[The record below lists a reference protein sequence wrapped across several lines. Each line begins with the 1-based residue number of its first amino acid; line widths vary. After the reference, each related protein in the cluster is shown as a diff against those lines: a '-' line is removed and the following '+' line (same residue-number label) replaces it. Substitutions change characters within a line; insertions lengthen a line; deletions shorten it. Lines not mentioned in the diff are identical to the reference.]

1 MGYSAPNSAAK
12 RPMSEHDTDLDFDF
26 FDDDQPSPTRPAEEE
41 TQIGREP
48 PPAERRGGGGG
59 RRPSGGRPPV
69 GMTPLLR
76 LAGLIAFGIL
86 IVVLLVFWV
95 SSCQDAGKKS
105 SYKNYYEKVG
115 VVANDSAQVGRELND
130 ALTTQGIKF
139 GELESKVNGL
149 AQREQ
154 QNVAQLRSIHP
165 PGPLRVQH
173 QAALESLGF
182 RVSGL
187 RGLADGFT
195 QASRSPKNVTSN
207 ALKLLQPPASRLVTS
222 DVVWSD
228 LFQAPA
234 QGNGGVLEREGI
246 TGVAVPGSKFL
257 PSPDYGSSSY
267 WEAILQRLQGAA
279 TSGGTT
285 GGGLHGTGIVKT
297 VALPAN
303 QELSESTENTVTAT
317 TDLGFAV
324 TVEDT
329 GDSQEVQIKV
339 TLTIQQSPTP
349 IVQTKTIDLINPGEQ
364 KQVVFRNLG
373 QVQFATK
380 TTVKVDVAPVPQEK
394 NTDNNSKAYPVIFS
408 LG

>member
-1 MGYSAPNSAAK
+1 MGYSGPNSLQTGF
-12 RPMSEHDTDLDFDF
+12 MSEHDTDLDFDF
-26 FDDDQPSPTRPAEEE
+26 FDDDQPSPTRPADEE

>member
-1 MGYSAPNSAAK
+1 
-12 RPMSEHDTDLDFDF
+12 MSEHDTDLDFDF
-26 FDDDQPSPTRPAEEE
+26 FDDDEPVTRQTVDEEGQPDPEQGPGEK
-41 TQIGREP
+41 
-48 PPAERRGGGGG
+48 RRGS
-59 RRPSGGRPPV
+59 RRPPSGRSPV

-76 LAGLIAFGIL
+76 LAGLIAFAIL
-86 IVVLLVFWV
+86 IVVLLVFWI
-95 SSCQDAGKKS
+95 SSCQGASKKS
-105 SYKNYYEKVG
+105 SYKHYYEKVG
-115 VVANDSAQVGRELND
+115 VVAKDSGQVGRELND

-139 GELESKVNGL
+139 SELQSKLNGL
-149 AQREQ
+149 AQSAQ
-154 QNVAQLRSIHP
+154 QNVAALRAISP
-165 PGPLRVQH
+165 PGPLRLQH
-173 QAALESLGF
+173 QDALESLEF

-187 RGLADGFT
+187 RGLADGFAR
-195 QASRSPKNVTSN
+195 ASRSPKNVTTN
-207 ALKLLQPPASRLVTS
+207 ALRLLQPPAQRLVAS
-222 DVVWSD
+222 DVVWAD

-234 QGNGGVLEREGI
+234 QGNGGVLQRQGI
-246 TGVAVPGSKFL
+246 TGVAVPGSIFVV
-257 PSPDYGSSSY
+257 SSDYASSRY

-279 TSGGTT
+279 TSGSTS
-285 GGGLHGTGIVKT
+285 GGLHGTGIVKT

-303 QELSESTENTVTAT
+303 QELSQTTENTVTAT

-339 TLTIQQSPTP
+339 TLTIQQSPSP

-364 KQVVFRNLG
+364 KTVVFRNLG

-394 NTDNNSKAYPVIFS
+394 NTSNNSAAYPVIFS

>member
-1 MGYSAPNSAAK
+1 
-12 RPMSEHDTDLDFDF
+12 MSEHDTDLDFDF
-26 FDDDQPSPTRPAEEE
+26 FDDDEPVTRRTVEEE
-41 TQIGREP
+41 APPGPEP
-48 PPAERRGGGGG
+48 PPEERRGS
-59 RRPSGGRPPV
+59 RRPPGRPPV

-76 LAGLIAFGIL
+76 LAGLIAFAIL
-86 IVVLLVFWV
+86 IVVLLVFWI

-105 SYKNYYEKVG
+105 SYRHYYEKVG
-115 VVANDSAQVGRELND
+115 VVAKDSEQVGRELND

-139 GELESKVNGL
+139 GELQSKLNGL

-154 QNVAQLRSIHP
+154 QNVAALRAIGP
-165 PGPLRVQH
+165 PGPLRLQH
-173 QAALESLGF
+173 QEALEALEF

-187 RGLADGFT
+187 RGLADGFA
-195 QASRSPKNVTSN
+195 QASRTPKNVTTN
-207 ALKLLQPPASRLVTS
+207 ALKLLQPPAERLVTG

-234 QGNGGVLEREGI
+234 QGSGGVLEREGM
-246 TGVAVPGSKFL
+246 TGVAVPGSTFVT
-257 PSPDYGSSSY
+257 SSDFASSRY
-267 WEAILQRLQGAA
+267 WENILQRLQGAS
-279 TSGGTT
+279 TSGSTS
-285 GGGLHGTGIVKT
+285 GGLHGTGLVKT
-297 VALPAN
+297 VALPGN
-303 QELSESTENTVTAT
+303 QELSQTTENTVTAT
-317 TDLGFAV
+317 TDLGFAA

-339 TLTIQQSPTP
+339 TLTIQQSPSP

-380 TTVKVDVAPVPQEK
+380 TTVKVDVAPVPHEVR
-394 NTDNNSKAYPVIFS
+394 TSNNSAAYSVIFS

>member
-1 MGYSAPNSAAK
+1 
-12 RPMSEHDTDLDFDF
+12 MSEHDTDLDFDF
-26 FDDDQPSPTRPAEEE
+26 FDDDQPSPARPAEED

-48 PPAERRGGGGG
+48 PPAERRGGSGGG
-59 RRPSGGRPPV
+59 RRSSGGRPPV

-86 IVVLLVFWV
+86 IVVLLVFWI

-139 GELESKVNGL
+139 GELESKLNGL

-154 QNVAQLRSIHP
+154 QNVAALRSIHP

-187 RGLADGFT
+187 RGLSDGFT
-195 QASRSPKNVTSN
+195 QAARSPKNVTSN
-207 ALKLLQPPASRLVTS
+207 ALKLLQPPAARLVTS

-246 TGVAVPGSKFL
+246 TGVAVPGSRFI
-257 PSPDYGSSSY
+257 PSPDYASSSY

-279 TSGGTT
+279 TSGGTS
-285 GGGLHGTGIVKT
+285 GGLHGTGIVKT

-339 TLTIQQSPTP
+339 TLTIQQSPSP

>member
-1 MGYSAPNSAAK
+1 
-12 RPMSEHDTDLDFDF
+12 
-26 FDDDQPSPTRPAEEE
+26 
-41 TQIGREP
+41 
-48 PPAERRGGGGG
+48 
-59 RRPSGGRPPV
+59 
-69 GMTPLLR
+69 MTPLLR

>member
-1 MGYSAPNSAAK
+1 MT
-12 RPMSEHDTDLDFDF
+12 EHDTDLDFDF
-26 FDDDQPSPTRPAEEE
+26 FDDDEPAPRQPGDDQAPTREEL
-41 TQIGREP
+41 P
-48 PPAERRGGGGG
+48 PEHRRGS
-59 RRPSGGRPPV
+59 RRPPTGRPPV

-76 LAGLIAFGIL
+76 LAGLIAFAIL
-86 IVVLLVFWV
+86 IVVLLVFWI
-95 SSCQDAGKKS
+95 SSCQGASKKS
-105 SYKNYYEKVG
+105 SYRNYYKKVG
-115 VVANDSAQVGRELND
+115 TIAKQSAQVGRDLNE
-130 ALTTQGIKF
+130 ALTTQGVKYSD
-139 GELESKVNGL
+139 LETRLNGL

-154 QNVAQLRSIHP
+154 QDVAALRAIHP
-165 PGPLRVQH
+165 PGPLRLQH
-173 QAALESLGF
+173 QEGLEALEF

-187 RGLADGFT
+187 RGLADGFA
-195 QASRSPKNVTSN
+195 QASRTPKNVTTN
-207 ALKLLQPPASRLVTS
+207 ALKLLQPPAARLVTS

-228 LFQAPA
+228 LFQGPA
-234 QGNGGVLEREGI
+234 QGNGGVLQREGI
-246 TGVAVPGSKFL
+246 TGVAVPSSTFVT
-257 PSPDYGSSSY
+257 SPDYASSRY

-285 GGGLHGTGIVKT
+285 GGLHGTGLIKT
-297 VALPAN
+297 VALPGN
-303 QELSESTENTVTAT
+303 QELSTDTENTVTAT

-364 KQVVFRNLG
+364 QTVIFRNLG

-380 TTVKVDVAPVPQEK
+380 TTVKVDVAPVPHEAK
-394 NTDNNSKAYPVIFS
+394 TENNSAAYPVIFS

>member
-1 MGYSAPNSAAK
+1 
-12 RPMSEHDTDLDFDF
+12 MSEYDTDLDFDF
-26 FDDDQPSPTRPAEEE
+26 FDDDPPPTRAVEEE
-41 TQIGREP
+41 TQVGREP
-48 PPAERRGGGGG
+48 PPAERRGS
-59 RRPSGGRPPV
+59 RRPPTGRPPV

-76 LAGLIAFGIL
+76 LAGLIAFAIL
-86 IVVLLVFWV
+86 IVVLLVFWI
-95 SSCQDAGKKS
+95 SSCQGASKKS
-105 SYKNYYEKVG
+105 SYKRYYDKVG
-115 VVANDSAQVGRELND
+115 VVANDSEQVGRELND
-130 ALTTQGIKF
+130 ALTTQGIKS
-139 GELESKVNGL
+139 GELEQKIDGL

-154 QNVAQLRSIHP
+154 QNVAALRSIHP
-165 PGPLRVQH
+165 PGPLRIQH
-173 QAALESLGF
+173 QAALESLQF

-195 QASRSPKNVTSN
+195 QASRAPKNVTAN
-207 ALKLLQPPASRLVTS
+207 ALKLLEPPATRLVAS
-222 DVVWSD
+222 DVVWDD

-246 TGVAVPGSKFL
+246 TGVAVPASSFVS
-257 PSPDYGSSSY
+257 SPDYASSRY

-285 GGGLHGTGIVKT
+285 GGLHGTGIVKT
-297 VALPAN
+297 VALPGS
-303 QELSESTENTVTAT
+303 QELSETTENTVTAT

-364 KQVVFRNLG
+364 QTVVFRNLG

>member
-1 MGYSAPNSAAK
+1 
-12 RPMSEHDTDLDFDF
+12 MSEHDTDLDFDF
-26 FDDDQPSPTRPAEEE
+26 FDDDEPPSTRAVDEE
-41 TQIGREP
+41 TQVGREAP
-48 PPAERRGGGGG
+48 PPERRGS
-59 RRPSGGRPPV
+59 RRPPSGRPPV

-76 LAGLIAFGIL
+76 LAGLIAFAIL
-86 IVVLLVFWV
+86 IVVLLVFWI
-95 SSCQDAGKKS
+95 SSCQGASKKS
-105 SYKNYYEKVG
+105 SYRNYYEKVG
-115 VVANDSAQVGRELND
+115 VVANDSAQVGRELNA

-139 GELESKVNGL
+139 GELETKINGL
-149 AQREQ
+149 AQRGQ
-154 QNVAQLRSIHP
+154 QNVAALRSIHP
-165 PGPLRVQH
+165 PGPLRIQH
-173 QAALESLGF
+173 QAALEALEF

-187 RGLADGFT
+187 RGLSDGFT
-195 QASRSPKNVTSN
+195 QAARAPKNVTTN
-207 ALKLLQPPASRLVTS
+207 ALKLLQPPATRLVAS
-222 DVVWSD
+222 DVVWDD

-246 TGVAVPGSKFL
+246 TGVAVPGSSFVS
-257 PSPDYGSSSY
+257 SPDYASSRY

-279 TSGGTT
+279 TSGGTS
-285 GGGLHGTGIVKT
+285 GGLHGTGIVQT
-297 VALPAN
+297 VALPGN

-380 TTVKVDVAPVPQEK
+380 TQVKVDVAPVPEEK
-394 NTDNNSKAYPVIFS
+394 NTDNNSKVYQVIFS

>member
-1 MGYSAPNSAAK
+1 MT
-12 RPMSEHDTDLDFDF
+12 EHDTDLDFDF
-26 FDDDQPSPTRPAEEE
+26 FDDDEPAPRQLGDDQELTRETLPPS
-41 TQIGREP
+41 
-48 PPAERRGGGGG
+48 ERRGS
-59 RRPSGGRPPV
+59 RRPPSGRPPV

-76 LAGLIAFGIL
+76 LAGLIAFAIL
-86 IVVLLVFWV
+86 IVVLLVFWI
-95 SSCQDAGKKS
+95 SSCQGASKKS

-130 ALTTQGIKF
+130 ALTTQGIKYS
-139 GELESKVNGL
+139 GLETRVNGL

-154 QNVAQLRSIHP
+154 QNVAAMRAIHP
-165 PGPLRVQH
+165 PGPLRLQH
-173 QAALESLGF
+173 QEAIEALEF

-187 RGLADGFT
+187 RGLADGFA
-195 QASRSPKNVTSN
+195 QASRTPKNVTTN
-207 ALKLLQPPASRLVTS
+207 ALKLLQPPAARLVTS

-228 LFQAPA
+228 LFQTPA
-234 QGNGGVLEREGI
+234 QGNGGVLQREGI
-246 TGVAVPGSKFL
+246 TGVAVPSSTFVT
-257 PSPDYGSSSY
+257 SPDYASSRY

-285 GGGLHGTGIVKT
+285 GGLHGTGLIKT
-297 VALPAN
+297 VALPGN
-303 QELSESTENTVTAT
+303 QELATDTENTVTAT

-339 TLTIQQSPTP
+339 TLTIQQSPSP
-349 IVQTKTIDLINPGEQ
+349 IVQTKTIDLINPQEQ
-364 KQVVFRNLG
+364 KTVVFRNLG

-380 TTVKVDVAPVPQEK
+380 TTVKVDVAPVPHEAK
-394 NTDNNSKAYPVIFS
+394 TDNNSAAYPVIFS

>member
-1 MGYSAPNSAAK
+1 
-12 RPMSEHDTDLDFDF
+12 MSEHDTDLDFDF
-26 FDDDQPSPTRPAEEE
+26 FDDDEPPSSRPAEDE
-41 TQIGREP
+41 TQVSREP
-48 PPAERRGGGGG
+48 PPAERRGG
-59 RRPSGGRPPV
+59 RRPPGGRPPV

-105 SYKNYYEKVG
+105 SYKRYMEKIG
-115 VVANDSAQVGRELND
+115 TVASDSEQIGRELND

>member
-1 MGYSAPNSAAK
+1 
-12 RPMSEHDTDLDFDF
+12 MSEHDTDLDFDF
-26 FDDDQPSPTRPAEEE
+26 FDDDPPPSRAVEEE
-41 TQIGREP
+41 TQVGREP
-48 PPAERRGGGGG
+48 PPAERRGS
-59 RRPSGGRPPV
+59 RRPPPGRPPV

-76 LAGLIAFGIL
+76 LAGLIAFAIL
-86 IVVLLVFWV
+86 IVVLLVFWI
-95 SSCQDAGKKS
+95 SSCQGAGKKS
-105 SYKNYYEKVG
+105 SYKRYYEKVG
-115 VVANDSAQVGRELND
+115 VVANDSEQVGRELND

-139 GELESKVNGL
+139 GELESKLNGL

-154 QNVAQLRSIHP
+154 QNVAALRSIHP
-165 PGPLRVQH
+165 PGPLRIQH
-173 QAALESLGF
+173 QAALESLQF

-195 QASRSPKNVTSN
+195 QASRAPKNVTAN
-207 ALKLLQPPASRLVTS
+207 ALKLLQPPATRLVAS
-222 DVVWSD
+222 DVVWDD

-234 QGNGGVLEREGI
+234 QGNGGVLEREGT
-246 TGVAVPGSKFL
+246 TGVAVPGSSFVS
-257 PSPDYGSSSY
+257 SPDYASSRY

-285 GGGLHGTGIVKT
+285 GGLHGTGIVKT
-297 VALPAN
+297 VALPGS
-303 QELSESTENTVTAT
+303 QELSETTENTVTAT

-364 KQVVFRNLG
+364 QTVVFRNLG

>member
-1 MGYSAPNSAAK
+1 MT
-12 RPMSEHDTDLDFDF
+12 EHDADLDFDF
-26 FDDDQPSPTRPAEEE
+26 FDDDQPSADRPADDD
-41 TQIGREP
+41 TQVGREP
-48 PPAERRGGGGG
+48 APAERRGGGG

-76 LAGLIAFGIL
+76 LAGLIAFAIL

-105 SYKNYYEKVG
+105 SYKRYYDKVG

-139 GELESKVNGL
+139 GELEQKVDGL

-154 QNVAQLRSIHP
+154 QNVAALRSIHP

-173 QAALESLGF
+173 QAAIESLQF

-207 ALKLLQPPASRLVTS
+207 ALKLLQPPATRLVTS

-246 TGVAVPGSKFL
+246 TGVAVPGSKFV
-257 PSPDYGSSSY
+257 PSPDYASSSY
-267 WEAILQRLQGAA
+267 WQAILQRLQGAA
-279 TSGGTT
+279 TTGGTT
-285 GGGLHGTGIVKT
+285 GGLHGTGIVKT

-380 TTVKVDVAPVPQEK
+380 TQVKVDVAPVPEEK
-394 NTDNNSKAYPVIFS
+394 NTDNNSKVYQVIFS

>member
-1 MGYSAPNSAAK
+1 
-12 RPMSEHDTDLDFDF
+12 MSEHDTDLDFDF
-26 FDDDQPSPTRPAEEE
+26 FDDDPPPSRAVEEE
-41 TQIGREP
+41 TQVGREP
-48 PPAERRGGGGG
+48 PPAERRGS
-59 RRPSGGRPPV
+59 RRPPPGRPPV

-76 LAGLIAFGIL
+76 LAGLIAFAIL
-86 IVVLLVFWV
+86 IVVLLVFWI
-95 SSCQDAGKKS
+95 SSCQGAGKKS
-105 SYKNYYEKVG
+105 SYKRYYEKVG
-115 VVANDSAQVGRELND
+115 VVANDSEQVGRELND

-139 GELESKVNGL
+139 GELESKLNGL

-154 QNVAQLRSIHP
+154 QNVAALRSIHP
-165 PGPLRVQH
+165 PGPLRIQH
-173 QAALESLGF
+173 QAALESLQF

-195 QASRSPKNVTSN
+195 QASRAPKNVTAN
-207 ALKLLQPPASRLVTS
+207 ALKLLQPPATRLVAS
-222 DVVWSD
+222 DVVWDD

-246 TGVAVPGSKFL
+246 TGVAVPGSSFVS
-257 PSPDYGSSSY
+257 SPDYASSRY

-285 GGGLHGTGIVKT
+285 GGLHGTGIVKT
-297 VALPAN
+297 VALPGS
-303 QELSESTENTVTAT
+303 QELSETTENTVTAT

-364 KQVVFRNLG
+364 QTVVFRNLG